1 MNAGRVQITEE
12 KLLSDNWYVLKRY
25 TFNYLGKNGQWTT
38 QQREAYDRGNGATI
52 LLHNPQTDTVILTRQ
67 FRLPTFVNG
76 NRTGELS
83 DGMLIETCAGLL
95 DNDDPQTAILR
106 ETEEETGY
114 RIQSVQKVME
124 AYMSPGSVTEKLF
137 FYLAE
142 YTADTERNAGGGID
156 EEEIDILEL
165 PLSEALTMMQSGE
178 IRDGKNDHA
187 ASVPAFAATHRPS
200 GGLNSSTAAVVLTGS

>member
-1 MNAGRVQITEE
+1 MATERVQITEE
-12 KLLSDNWYVLKRY
+12 KLLSDNWYILKRF
-25 TFNYLGKNGQWTT
+25 TFNYLGKNGKWTT

-76 NRTGELS
+76 NQS
-83 DGMLIETCAGLL
+83 GMLIEACAGLL
-95 DNDDPQTAILR
+95 DDEHPDDAIRR
-106 ETEEETGY
+106 EMEEETGY
-114 RIQSVQKVME
+114 RIQSVQKIME

-137 FYLAE
+137 FYLAH

-165 PLSEALTMMQSGE
+165 SVSQAMAMIKNGD
-178 IRDGKNDHA
+178 IMDGK
-187 ASVPAFAATHRPS
+187 TIMLLQYLRLQQ
-200 GGLNSSTAAVVLTGS
+200 LNQN